1 MGLSRD
7 YQQQTMDWRQAL
19 AQNQRRSFWVM
30 ACFIFIYATIGLLM
44 DAYWVSMQAPYAPL
58 SVIFEALLT
67 LRITPYCTIGCLGI
81 AIISLWITFTFHA
94 GIMLLGTRSTEVTAR
109 SETPEHQRL
118 FNVVEEMKVAAGLR
132 FMPRVFII
140 QANYM
145 NAFASGFNEKSAM
158 IAITEGLLK
167 KLDRDE
173 LTAVM
178 AHELS
183 HIKHGDIKLTLMA
196 SVLSN
201 LILIMIDF
209 LFYGLIVGNDGR
221 ARGRGGLLLIIML
234 LRFTLPIVTLLLLMF
249 LSRSREYMADAGC
262 VELMRDNEP
271 LARALIKI
279 RDDSL
284 KNKEQYAQAYHRTK
298 HENIRREAYIFD
310 PIQANIKPA
319 ASPSDWF
326 STHPGFTKRLAALG
340 FKKKTPNPKH

>member
-1 MGLSRD
+1 M
-7 YQQQTMDWRQAL
+7 
-19 AQNQRRSFWVM
+19 RRSDFAVDY
-30 ACFIFIYATIGLLM
+30 IY
-44 DAYWVSMQAPYAPL
+44 
-58 SVIFEALLT
+58 
-67 LRITPYCTIGCLGI
+67 
-81 AIISLWITFTFHA
+81 FHA
-94 GIMLLGTRSTEVTAR
+94 GIMLLGTRATEVTAR
-109 SETPEHQRL
+109 SNAAEHQRL

-132 FMPRVFII
+132 FMPRVFVIK
-140 QANYM
+140 ATYM
-145 NAFASGFNEKSAM
+145 NAFASGFTEKSAM
-158 IAITEGLLK
+158 IAITQGLLE

-196 SVLSN
+196 SVLSS
-201 LILIMIDF
+201 LILIMIDI

-234 LRFTLPIVTLLLLMF
+234 LRFTLPIVTLPLLMF

-284 KNKEQYAQAYHRTK
+284 KNKEQYAQDYHRTK
-298 HENIRREAYIFD
+298 HENIRREAYIL
-310 PIQANIKPA
+310 IQFKPTSNQPHHPA
-319 ASPSDWF
+319 IGFLPTLDSPSVGRF
-326 STHPGFTKRLAALG
+326 GV
-340 FKKKTPNPKH
+340 